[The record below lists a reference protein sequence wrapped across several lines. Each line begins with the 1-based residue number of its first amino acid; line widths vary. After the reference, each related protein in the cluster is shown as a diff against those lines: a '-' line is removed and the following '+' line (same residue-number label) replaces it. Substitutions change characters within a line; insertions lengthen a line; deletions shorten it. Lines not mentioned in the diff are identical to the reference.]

1 MRFSQWDVLGAVKAI
16 KDVVQL
22 LCGGVVSSLRM
33 YVKIASNDDLAFVER
48 KTLKVLGKVS
58 EKLAGDITR
67 TRPVEQ

>member
-1 MRFSQWDVLGAVKAI
+1 MRFRQWDVLGAVKTI

-22 LCGGVVSSLRM
+22 LCSGVVDSLRM
-33 YVKIASNDDLAFVER
+33 YVKITSNDDLAFVER

>member
-1 MRFSQWDVLGAVKAI
+1 MRFRQWDVLGAVKTI
-16 KDVVQL
+16 EDVVQL
-22 LCGGVVSSLRM
+22 LCSGVVNSLRM